1 MIIGVGLDICSIER
15 VRKAIAR
22 QPDRFVQR
30 ILSPDELSD
39 VGSRDLALFFAG
51 RFAAKEAFSK
61 VLDGARGVPWHDVH
75 VRSLPNGRPKLELF
89 RKGLEL
95 AKSYGADSWHLS
107 ITHDAGVAAAVVVL
121 SGAA

>member
-1 MIIGVGLDICSIER
+1 MIVGVGIDICSVER

-22 QPDRFVQR
+22 HPERFVSR
-30 ILSPDELSD
+30 ILSETELVD
-39 VGSRDLALFFAG
+39 LGSRDLALFFAG

-75 VRSLPNGRPKLELF
+75 VRSAANGRPRIELF
-89 RKGLEL
+89 GKAL
-95 AKSYGADSWHLS
+95 ALAASYGATQYHLS

-121 SGAA
+121 SG